1 MLSKSGRRK
10 CSLLLLCSL
19 FCTSFITPA
28 APQTTIKIA
37 VTQRLADFYQSAL
50 KKEQKQ
56 VINFTEQNLIDTT
69 KGFVSLVILQQ
80 ALHKGGLSSNVE
92 FIISPNL
99 NRSQLLVQSGDA
111 LLTLTTI
118 QENYT
123 LPNTFKSSPLIHS
136 KDMVRGIYGLK
147 SNHALMKVKALD
159 ELKKFTATTNSAWR
173 EDLTSLQAIE
183 PAKLDVVSSLKSVFT
198 RIAYRNIDFT
208 LLDLPKG
215 TPEFQRHHEE
225 IILVPVPGLFINTR
239 NKRHFLI
246 SEKHPDSQITYQAL
260 EKGLKI
266 MREQG
271 LIKKY
276 YRQVKQFP
284 SDIPD
289 WKILNTDG

>member
-1 MLSKSGRRK
+1 MLSKSGKNK
-10 CSLLLLCSL
+10 CSLLFLCSL

-28 APQTTIKIA
+28 APLTTIKIA

-56 VINFTEQNLIDTT
+56 VINFTELNLIDTT

-80 ALHKGGLSSNVE
+80 ALHKGGLSANIE
-92 FIISPNL
+92 FVISPNA

-111 LLTLTTI
+111 LLTQTTLK
-118 QENYT
+118 ENHT
-123 LPNTFKSSPLIHS
+123 LPETLKSSALIHS

-147 SNHALMKVKALD
+147 SNHSLMKVKTLD

-173 EDLTSLQAIE
+173 EDLASLQAIE

-215 TPEFQRHHEE
+215 RPEFQRHHGD
-225 IILVPVPGLFINTR
+225 IILVPVPGLFVNTR
-239 NKRHFLI
+239 NMRHFII
-246 SEKHPDSQITYQAL
+246 SEKHPDSQTAYQAL

-289 WKILNTDG
+289 WKILTDD